1 MIFYRN
7 TSYIV
12 LYIYDKILWC
22 IANETVVDD
31 DHLSGVDMITIDI
44 DVEIKSIT
52 EFDRTI

>member
-22 IANETVVDD
+22 IANETAVDD

>member
-12 LYIYDKILWC
+12 LYIYDKTLWC